1 MVIPEYYIL
10 VWHRLHDKFSDL
22 FYTRC
27 VIDTIAFR
35 RSLVIKFREKIV
47 DLDQDTQYS
56 GLFQL
61 LQQIENEMCIVIKRR
76 PAFYWIHIYR
86 RIAPQL
92 SDELGNRTDA
102 ITLLEVRAFAEQA
115 IFKYGS
121 LSDMDGISRTNMVEP
136 AHILGGMLSSML
148 REDVGETNAAWYEKE
163 LTKTPQWILTD
174 FSELDIADVY
184 YLEGLAYQYWYVVAK
199 LRARGKGVR
208 IDCTS
213 NGDLREA
220 RTAEQEQLIVSF
232 DNRGDRQST
241 KIGFGS
247 NVGTFVRSDIA
258 KPENAIFYAT
268 LNVGGHNARDVGL
281 TGILTEISEDYV
293 PNYLPFYF
301 DAEVYFDSHSYLAPH
316 FERKTGIGLLEFCQI
331 ATICSQLL
339 IGTTHPSQGGNE
351 NMSIRFLSKMQRAYI
366 FYGTSLEDL
375 KQNIITSI
383 SVRRSHG
390 QMRQSNAEQQV
401 DSVIDFLTLDEKKQ
415 SLVGLWSFG
424 PKFAIVKC
432 GEYYFCDY
440 SAWFAIFQNLFFGL
454 KNYDPKS
461 QKGSQFEYTFGGL
474 ARSNSFDVVTQS
486 TKIRING
493 LEREIDVAIRIKDS
507 LFLFEC
513 RAFERPLDFLLG
525 KPKTIS
531 VRTEDMNQKL
541 SQVTTLVDFVQT
553 NRAGDNYD
561 FTWAKSIHGSV
572 VSPYTEWIWSLDKRL
587 WTEIPTFPRIM
598 SPTEALDYLRHA
610 ADTV

>member
-1 MVIPEYYIL
+1 MSHKKQRRKKVRKSSTKSSNIGRAIVIPEYYIL
-10 VWHRLHDKFSDL
+10 VWLRLHDKFSDL
-22 FYTRC
+22 FHTRY
-27 VIDTIAFR
+27 VTDTIAFR

-47 DLDQDTQYS
+47 DLDQDAQHS

-61 LQQIENEMCIVIKRR
+61 LQQIENEMRIVVERR

-86 RIAPQL
+86 RIAPRL

-136 AHILGGMLSSML
+136 TQILGGMLSSML
-148 REDVGETNAAWYEKE
+148 RETFGEANAAWYEMK
-163 LTKTPQWILTD
+163 LTKTPQWVLTD

-213 NGDLREA
+213 NGDLNEA
-220 RTAEQEQLIVSF
+220 RTTEQERLIVSF
-232 DNRGDRQST
+232 DSRGERQST
-241 KIGFGS
+241 KMGFGS
-247 NVGTFVRSDIA
+247 NVGTFVRSDLA
-258 KPENAIFYAT
+258 KPENAIFCAT
-268 LNVGGHNARDVGL
+268 LNVEGHNARDLGL
-281 TGILTEISEDYV
+281 TGISEDYA

-301 DAEVYFDSHSYLAPH
+301 DAEAYFDSHSYLAPY
-316 FERKTGIGLLEFCQI
+316 FERKTGIGLLEFCQV

-339 IGTTHPSQGGNE
+339 IGTTHPGLNGNE
-351 NMSIRFLSKMQRAYI
+351 NMSIHFLSKLQRAYM

-375 KQNIITSI
+375 KQDIVTSI
-383 SVRRSHG
+383 SLRRSHG

-415 SLVGLWSFG
+415 SLVGLWSLG

-440 SAWFAIFQNLFFGL
+440 SAWFAIFQNRFFGL

-461 QKGSQFEYTFGGL
+461 QKGSQFEYTFGDL
-474 ARSNSFDVVTQS
+474 ARSN
-486 TKIRING
+486 I
-493 LEREIDVAIRIKDS
+493 L
-507 LFLFEC
+507 
-513 RAFERPLDFLLG
+513 
-525 KPKTIS
+525 
-531 VRTEDMNQKL
+531 
-541 SQVTTLVDFVQT
+541 
-553 NRAGDNYD
+553 
-561 FTWAKSIHGSV
+561 
-572 VSPYTEWIWSLDKRL
+572 
-587 WTEIPTFPRIM
+587 
-598 SPTEALDYLRHA
+598 
-610 ADTV
+610 